1 MLAVHSQTPTIE
13 RDEFLLHRAEI
24 PPDDGGAIRFTWHFP
39 PGTLRPR
46 MSGLELATFL
56 MEHMPAIIGCG
67 LLTDHP
73 RIHKEFCRI
82 WMLFQTTPVEAL
94 DQLIPWVQSVDRRV
108 PRKVADKF
116 GIPKCEYDDVIVL
129 DLNIKYVPQ
138 RTQRIFY

>member
-1 MLAVHSQTPTIE
+1 M
-13 RDEFLLHRAEI
+13 
-24 PPDDGGAIRFTWHFP
+24 GW
-39 PGTLRPR
+39 
-46 MSGLELATFL
+46 
-56 MEHMPAIIGCG
+56 G
-67 LLTDHP
+67 LLRDRP